1 MLIPDPPV
9 EAPSILGMLGWA
21 PPALPVLP
29 LAAVLAAALYLT
41 GVRAVRRRGRRWP
54 AARVA
59 SFLLGCLVLAA
70 VTGLRIE
77 AYSWHLFSAFMF
89 QQLTLSILVPPL
101 LVGGAPGV
109 LLLRATPHRGL
120 GRVVLGAALGLL
132 RSRVP
137 RIVLHSGFTIPL
149 FLMSYYGVYL
159 GGVVDA
165 IGGSWLGH
173 TALQVFF
180 LGAGLLFI
188 IPILSIGPLPGR
200 DSWLMRFF
208 DIFIE
213 MPLHVFIGVILMM
226 ATTPM
231 VGLFATPPASWG
243 VDPLRDQSIA
253 GALAWSYGE
262 PIAMITTC
270 LFALRWRR
278 SERRDAERAGA
289 DRREED
295 EREAYNA
302 YLRELRHR

>member
-1 MLIPDPPV
+1 MLAWD
-9 EAPSILGMLGWA
+9 
-21 PPALPVLP
+21 PPALPILP
-29 LAAVLAAALYLT
+29 LAAIAAAALYVA
-41 GVRAVRRRGRRWP
+41 GVRTLRRKGRRWP
-54 AARVA
+54 VARLV
-59 SFLLGCLVLAA
+59 SFLLGCAVLAG

-77 AYSWHLFSAFMF
+77 AYTWHLFSAFMF

-101 LVGGAPGV
+101 LIGGAPGV

-132 RSRVP
+132 RSPAP
-137 RIVLHSGFTIPL
+137 RILLHSAFTIPL
-149 FLMSYYGVYL
+149 FLVSYYGVYL
-159 GGVVDA
+159 AGVVDA
-165 IGGSWLGH
+165 IGGTRAGH

-231 VGLFATPPASWG
+231 VAAFAAPPTSWG
-243 VDPLRDQSIA
+243 IDPLRDQSIA

-262 PIAMITTC
+262 PVAMITTC

-278 SERRDAERAGA
+278 AERRDAERAGA
-289 DRREED
+289 DRREAD
-295 EREAYNA
+295 ETNAYNA
-302 YLRELRHR
+302 YLRELGRG

>member
-1 MLIPDPPV
+1 MLSWD
-9 EAPSILGMLGWA
+9 

-29 LAAVLAAALYLT
+29 LAAAVAAGLYLL
-41 GVRAVRRRGRRWP
+41 GVRTVRRSGRRWP
-54 AARVA
+54 VARVV
-59 SFLLGCLVLAA
+59 SFLLGCVVLAG

-77 AYSWHLFSAFMF
+77 AYSWYLFSAFMF

-137 RIVLHSGFTIPL
+137 RILLHSGFTIPL
-149 FLMSYYGVYL
+149 FLASYYGVYL

-165 IGGSWLGH
+165 IGGTWIGH

-231 VGLFATPPASWG
+231 VALFATPPASWG
-243 VDPLRDQSIA
+243 IDPLRDQSIA

-262 PIAMITTC
+262 PIAMITVC

-278 SERRDAERAGA
+278 AERRDAERAGA
-289 DRREED
+289 DRRAED

-302 YLRELRHR
+302 YLRELRGQ

>member
-1 MLIPDPPV
+1 MLSWD
-9 EAPSILGMLGWA
+9 

-29 LAAVLAAALYLT
+29 LAAAVAAALYLL
-41 GVRAVRRRGRRWP
+41 GVRTVRRKGRRWP

-59 SFLLGCLVLAA
+59 SFLLGCVVLAG

-132 RSRVP
+132 RSPAP
-137 RIVLHSGFTIPL
+137 RILLHSGFTIPL

-165 IGGSWLGH
+165 IGGTWLGH

-180 LGAGLLFI
+180 LGVGLLFI

-231 VGLFATPPASWG
+231 VGLFAAPPAAWG
-243 VDPLRDQSIA
+243 IDPLRDQSIA

-302 YLRELRHR
+302 YLRELRRQ

>member
-1 MLIPDPPV
+1 
-9 EAPSILGMLGWA
+9 MLGWA
-21 PPALPVLP
+21 PPPLPVLP
-29 LAAVLAAALYLT
+29 LAAAIAAALYLL
-41 GVRAVRRRGRRWP
+41 GVRTVRRKGRRWP
-54 AARVA
+54 AARVV
-59 SFLLGCLVLAA
+59 SFLLGCLVLAG

-109 LLLRATPHRGL
+109 LLLRATPHRGP
-120 GRVVLGAALGLL
+120 GRVVLAAALGLL
-132 RSRVP
+132 RSRLP

-165 IGGSWLGH
+165 IGGTWLGH

-231 VGLFATPPASWG
+231 VTLFSAPPASWG
-243 VDPLRDQSIA
+243 IDPLRDQSIA

-302 YLRELRHR
+302 YLRELRSR

>member
-1 MLIPDPPV
+1 MLAWD
-9 EAPSILGMLGWA
+9 

-29 LAAVLAAALYLT
+29 VAAAIAAGLYLL
-41 GVRAVRRRGRRWP
+41 GVRTVRRKGRRWP
-54 AARVA
+54 AARVV
-59 SFLLGCLVLAA
+59 SFLLGCVVLAG

-109 LLLRATPHRGL
+109 LLLRAAPHRRL
-120 GRVVLGAALGLL
+120 GKVVLGAALRLL
-132 RSRVP
+132 RSPAP
-137 RIVLHSGFTIPL
+137 RILLHSGFTIPL

-165 IGGSWLGH
+165 IGGTWLGH

-231 VGLFATPPASWG
+231 VGLFAAPPAAWG
-243 VDPLRDQSIA
+243 IDPLRDQSIA

-302 YLRELRHR
+302 YLDDLRRR

>member
-1 MLIPDPPV
+1 MLAWD
-9 EAPSILGMLGWA
+9 

-29 LAAVLAAALYLT
+29 LAAATAAGLYAL
-41 GVRAVRRRGRRWP
+41 GVRTVRRRGRRWP
-54 AARVA
+54 AARVV
-59 SFLLGCLVLAA
+59 SFLLGCLVLAG

-109 LLLRATPHRGL
+109 LLLRATPHRGF
-120 GRVVLGAALGLL
+120 GRLVLAAALGLL
-132 RSRVP
+132 RSRAP
-137 RIVLHSGFTIPL
+137 RILLHSGFTIPL

-165 IGGSWLGH
+165 IGGTWLGH
-173 TALQVFF
+173 TVLQFFF
-180 LGAGLLFI
+180 LCSGLLFI

-231 VGLFATPPASWG
+231 VALFAEPPAAWG

-262 PIAMITTC
+262 PVAMITTC

-302 YLRELRHR
+302 YLRELRGH

>member
-1 MLIPDPPV
+1 
-9 EAPSILGMLGWA
+9 MLGWD
-21 PPALPVLP
+21 PPGLPVLP
-29 LAAVLAAALYLT
+29 LVALAAAGAYLL
-41 GVRAVRRRGRRWP
+41 GVRTLRRKGRRWP

-132 RSRVP
+132 RSPAP
-137 RIVLHSGFTIPL
+137 RILLHSAFTIPL

-165 IGGSWLGH
+165 IGGTWLGH

-231 VGLFATPPASWG
+231 IGLFAAPPADWG

-262 PIAMITTC
+262 PVAMVTTC

-278 SERRDAERAGA
+278 AERRDAARAGA

-302 YLRELRHR
+302 YLRELRRQ

>member
-1 MLIPDPPV
+1 
-9 EAPSILGMLGWA
+9 MLGWD

-29 LAAVLAAALYLT
+29 VAAAIAAGLYLL
-41 GVRAVRRRGRRWP
+41 GVRTVRRRGRRWP
-54 AARVA
+54 AARVV
-59 SFLLGCLVLAA
+59 SFLLGCLVLAG

-120 GRVVLGAALGLL
+120 GRVVLAAALGLL
-132 RSRVP
+132 RSPAP
-137 RIVLHSGFTIPL
+137 RILLQSGFTIPL
-149 FLMSYYGVYL
+149 FLVSYYGVYL

-165 IGGSWLGH
+165 IGGTWLGH
-173 TALQVFF
+173 TALQAFF

-231 VGLFATPPASWG
+231 VALFAAPPAAWG
-243 VDPLRDQSIA
+243 IDPLRDQSIA

-262 PIAMITTC
+262 PVAMITTC

-289 DRREED
+289 DRRDED
-295 EREAYNA
+295 ERAAYNA
-302 YLRELRHR
+302 YLRELRGQ